1 MPPSKPKPSDIAAE
15 AKRAW
20 FPYILEKCIDK
31 TKPTSFSIPESLSIC
46 VDAKKRS
53 IYRTRVAV
61 LEGDP
66 ITHALGWYQSFIQNP
81 AYKDCK
87 RIPVVNGAN
96 ERRAGG
102 DWESG
107 ATAAEECFA
116 RRSNLVQALTMPWR
130 GPMGRNE
137 SHYPIP
143 QEGGIYCPKV
153 CEC

>member
-20 FPYILEKCIDK
+20 FPYILERFID
-31 TKPTSFSIPESLSIC
+31 TTQSTSFSHPESSFIR
-46 VDAKKRS
+46 VDPNKRS

-66 ITHALGWYQSFIQNP
+66 ITHALGWYQSSVQNP
-81 AYKDCK
+81 AYKDCE

-96 ERRAGG
+96 ETRAGG

-107 ATAAEECFA
+107 ATAPEECFA
-116 RRSNLVQALTMPWR
+116 RRSNLVQALTMPWK
-130 GPMGRNE
+130 GHIGRNE

-143 QEGGIYCPKV
+143 QEGGIYCPEV